1 MSALGHPVGG
11 FRRSKEMT
19 MSETVRVTF
28 DLDRDWI
35 TQFVTIDAKGQL
47 VFEPATASI
56 VSIEEV

>member
-11 FRRSKEMT
+11 FCRSKENS
-19 MSETVRVTF
+19 MSETVRVTL
-28 DLDRDWI
+28 DVDRDWI
-35 TQFVTIDAKGQL
+35 TQFVTIDNKGRL